1 MLNRGYANE
10 SRNKKLSGDERTILE
25 NSTLEAQTEATLE
38 ELDHVQF
45 VEFKS
50 LDHREQ
56 KLKREIEEM
65 KSARPDLSFSD
76 LSDISSDENSR
87 EPFKK
92 YRYQEEAVYKDHNHE
107 LTKHIDQ
114 FKHQKLEADNKCREV
129 YISRTHNLDEE
140 KAELLAQSEILAHL
154 EKNSDE
160 NIDKNHDDQNSE
172 VQYTTSTTE
181 SGNRM
186 AAAKMN
192 FGLQEGTAV
201 VGPSVLLFK
210 AGLNEFRKSR
220 RELSLDQW
228 LKMKQESEMLDDKK
242 KSSNWQTNEDEGSS
256 IKTGED
262 TDAMDRAIQRS
273 LSHEES

>member
-10 SRNKKLSGDERTILE
+10 SRNKKLSGDERLKLE

-76 LSDISSDENSR
+76 LSDISSDENSGQ
-87 EPFKK
+87 PFKK
-92 YRYQEEAVYKDHNHE
+92 YRYEEIADYKDLNHE
-107 LTKHIDQ
+107 TKKMKQ
-114 FKHQKLEADNKCREV
+114 LKHQEKEEDILTQEV
-129 YISRTHNLDEE
+129 LKSRTHFLDEE
-140 KAELLAQSEILAHL
+140 EAELLAQSEILAHL
-154 EKNSDE
+154 EKHSDE

-201 VGPSVLLFK
+201 VGPSALNFK
-210 AGLNEFRKSR
+210 ARLNEFRKCR
-220 RELSLDQW
+220 RELPLDQW
-228 LKMKQESEMLDDKK
+228 LKMKQESEILDNKK

-256 IKTGED
+256 TKTGED